1 MSRDD
6 DELMREIN
14 RQVAQAVNIKPAL
27 VDLKEL
33 SITLAGSFQ
42 DATAEEIEELLKDAW
57 RERRLNWGCMTQF
70 S

>member
-1 MSRDD
+1 MSSDD
-6 DELMREIN
+6 DELVREIN
-14 RQVAQAVNIKPAL
+14 KQAEQAVDIKPAL

-57 RERRLNWGCMTQF
+57 RERRLNWVA
-70 S
+70 